1 MIEEFTQLLVN
12 SGHKFTFIKS
22 IILQAVTKYEYM
34 LGRNRLDQSD
44 ARYQPLYRARTY
56 DDMNRKILKYI
67 NISLL
72 YTREDL
78 GDPFRQK
85 WKRFVKRKS
94 DRRQLN
100 KRKRIAE
107 RNKKVEE
114 KDNRRITTTMFVP
127 SSQNGVLLALL
138 EQVEE
143 ELKGE
148 LDWTVKLEEKSGKAL
163 KTMFLPSFTI
173 VDGCVLGENCQVCAN
188 NGIHCRPESVVY
200 IATCQKCNTD
210 R

>member
-1 MIEEFTQLLVN
+1 MHIRSYNKT
-12 SGHKFTFIKS
+12 
-22 IILQAVTKYEYM
+22 
-34 LGRNRLDQSD
+34 LGRNILDQSD
-44 ARYQPLYRARTY
+44 ARYQSLYRARTY
-56 DDMNRKILKYI
+56 DETNRKILKYI

-107 RNKKVEE
+107 INKKAQE

-127 SSQNGVLLALL
+127 SSQNGALLALL

-143 ELKGE
+143 ELK
-148 LDWTVKLEEKSGKAL
+148 DEEGRK
-163 KTMFLPSFTI
+163 KTTKKN
-173 VDGCVLGENCQVCAN
+173 V
-188 NGIHCRPESVVY
+188 
-200 IATCQKCNTD
+200 
-210 R
+210 